1 MKETDMNRS
10 KPLRASALVVFLTAT
25 IAGCAS
31 IHSHGLEGGPADRT
45 ITSNVETLLSKHPEL
60 GAPGATTVQTFNGV
74 VYLYGQVDAGLEK
87 RNAAD
92 IAQQSPGVTKVV
104 NGISVPHS

>member
-1 MKETDMNRS
+1 MNRS
-10 KPLRASALVVFLTAT
+10 NPLSASAMFVFLTVT

-31 IHSHGLEGGPADRT
+31 IGGHRPEGGAADRT
-45 ITSNVETLLSKHPEL
+45 ITSNVETLLGKHPEF
-60 GAPGATTVQTFNGV
+60 GAPGAITVQTFNGV

-87 RNAAD
+87 RNAAE
-92 IAQQSPGVTKVV
+92 IAQQAPGVTKVV

>member
-1 MKETDMNRS
+1 MNRS
-10 KPLRASALVVFLTAT
+10 KPLRASALVAFLTAT

-31 IHSHGLEGGPADRT
+31 INGHGLEGGPADRT
-45 ITSNVETLLSKHPEL
+45 ITSNVETLLSRHPEM
-60 GAPGATTVQTFNGV
+60 GPPGAITVQTFNGV

-87 RNAAD
+87 RNAED
-92 IAQQSPGVTKVV
+92 IALQAAGVTKVV